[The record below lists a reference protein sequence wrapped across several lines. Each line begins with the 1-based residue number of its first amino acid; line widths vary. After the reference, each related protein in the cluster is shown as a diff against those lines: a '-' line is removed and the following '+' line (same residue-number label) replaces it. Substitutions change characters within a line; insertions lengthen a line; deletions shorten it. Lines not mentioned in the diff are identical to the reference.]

1 MRLLRRF
8 TPRNDV
14 INGSVSERNNI
25 VIITAM
31 QILDIKDNYNQIIKQ
46 TAELIL
52 DGGLVVF
59 PSDTVYILAV
69 DPTNEKGVKKLL
81 EFKNRWTGKAISVA
95 VLNKKMAED
104 FVTLNENSRGIYK
117 NLLPGPFTIVSE
129 GKHKVAPGIEAEN
142 GTLGI
147 RIPDNKYIHDLV
159 ELVGRPITATSA
171 NLSGR
176 TPNYSIQSFL
186 RPLSKKKM
194 EMIDLIVDAGK
205 LPRNKPSTV
214 IDATESEIKIL
225 RRGDLITG
233 KTTNLISKSEK
244 ETEKIA
250 EFLLSK
256 SLSGQN
262 PPTLRAP
269 SLEKGG
275 LKTKHKPLVFLLS
288 GDLGCGKTVFS
299 RKIGHLLGVKE
310 KITSPTYMIYNE
322 YLISPNPSLIRG
334 EQNLEQNPPT
344 LWAPSLEKGGLKMFL
359 HMDLY
364 KITSEKDLEEIK
376 FLTLFS
382 EDTVSCIE
390 WPEQMGEN
398 FLDKLK
404 EKTRVVSVNFEYVD
418 EETREIRY

>member
-1 MRLLRRF
+1 MK
-8 TPRNDV
+8 
-14 INGSVSERNNI
+14 
-25 VIITAM
+25 II
-31 QILDIKDNYNQIIKQ
+31 DIKNNYNQVIKK
-46 TAELIL
+46 TVEVIL
-52 DGGLVVF
+52 AGGLVVF

-69 DPTNEKGVKKLL
+69 DPTNKKGVEKLL
-81 EFKNRWTGKAISVA
+81 GFKNRWTGKAISVA
-95 VLNKKMAED
+95 VLDQKMAED
-104 FVTLNENSRGIYK
+104 YVVLNENSKNIYK

-129 GKHKVAPGIEAEN
+129 GKHKVIKGIEAEN

-159 ELVGRPITATSA
+159 KLVGKPVTATSA

-176 TPNYSIQSFL
+176 TPNYSIASFL
-186 RPLSKKKM
+186 KPLSKKKK
-194 EMIDLIVDAGK
+194 EMIDLIVDGGK
-205 LPRNKPSTV
+205 LPKNKPSTV

-233 KTTNLISKSEK
+233 KTTSLISKSEK

-250 EFLLSK
+250 EFLLKRSNP
-256 SLSGQN
+256 SQTLPLTGQ
-262 PPTLRAP
+262 
-269 SLEKGG
+269 G
-275 LKTKHKPLVFLLS
+275 LKQNKPLVFLLS

-310 KITSPTYMIYNE
+310 KITSPTYMIYNSYE
-322 YLISPNPSLIRG
+322 TLCPSDISLK
-334 EQNLEQNPPT
+334 
-344 LWAPSLEKGGLKMFL
+344 KGDIKTFI

-390 WPEQMGEN
+390 WPEQMGEKY
-398 FLDKLK
+398 LEKLK
-404 EKTRVVSVNFEYVD
+404 GKTNVVSVNFEYVD
-418 EETREIRY
+418 QETREIRY

>member
-1 MRLLRRF
+1 MK
-8 TPRNDV
+8 
-14 INGSVSERNNI
+14 IME
-25 VIITAM
+25 
-31 QILDIKDNYNQIIKQ
+31 IKDNNYQNLIKE
-46 TAELIL
+46 TAEVIL
-52 DGGLVVF
+52 AGGLVVF

-95 VLNKKMAED
+95 VLDLNMALEY
-104 FVTLNENSRGIYK
+104 VVLNDNGKNIYSS
-117 NLLPGPFTIVSE
+117 LLPGPFTVVSE
-129 GKHKVAPGIEAEN
+129 GKHKMAPGIEAEN

-176 TPNYSIQSFL
+176 TPNYSIESFI

-194 EMIDLIVDAGK
+194 EMIDLIVNAGK

-233 KTTNLISKSEK
+233 KTTSLISKSEK

-299 RKIGHLLGVKE
+299 RKIGQLLGVKE

-322 YLISPNPSLIRG
+322 YKIVESRKLKVESNIR
-334 EQNLEQNPPT
+334 
-344 LWAPSLEKGGLKMFL
+344 KFL

-376 FLTLFS
+376 FLDLF
-382 EDTVSCIE
+382 EEKTVSCIE
-390 WPEQMGEN
+390 WPEQMGEK
-398 FLDKLK
+398 FLEKLK

-418 EETREIRY
+418 ERTREIKY